1 MEFSNNGDKINIPDE
16 YIGKVNF
23 RKFEGEI
30 KKRKSKDKVFRFYH
44 KLINFLK
51 FKYRGSLPR
60 DIISLARKFGYDD
73 FLVALFSLTEE
84 EYKKVYTE
92 QYKNFF
98 ENKSEEERDSFF
110 ESSDFG
116 ARSVFELEQ
125 DAVASNI
132 FEDMIVYHSM
142 GMLSANNEAT
152 GRTNFKVTT
161 KCDLIYEKFSGTEC
175 IRVPIELKTK
185 WCDRIEERV
194 NVRGNAKKIIADK
207 GMILVLFTGLFD
219 NEKKKPIPVK
229 YALVDTCESEFKSGT
244 FNIADKNCE
253 YTSINDV
260 TEFNFWK
267 PEEMKRMLDDIY
279 NKYKQRQS

>member
-23 RKFEGEI
+23 RKFESEI
-30 KKRKSKDKVFRFYH
+30 KKRKSKDKVFRFYY

-51 FKYRGSLPR
+51 YKYRGSLPR

-98 ENKSEEERDSFF
+98 ENKSEEERDNFF

-161 KCDLIYEKFSGTEC
+161 KCDLIYEKFNGTEC
-175 IRVPIELKTK
+175 VRVPIELKTK
-185 WCDRIEERV
+185 WCDRIEERL

-219 NEKKKPIPVK
+219 NENKKPIPVK
-229 YALVDTCESEFKSGT
+229 YALVDTCKSEFKSGT

-267 PEEMKRMLDDIY
+267 SEEMKRMLDDIY
-279 NKYKQRQS
+279 NKYKERQP